1 MLPCALDFRIC
12 SDSVRAARA
21 SFAALSQAV
30 AVAPLSDALA
40 ERLQALAPGAQ
51 AAAGLLRFSYE
62 AFRHGG
68 VTIIEARLA
77 PGDPYLDFI
86 AALVAETPGLTA
98 RHDHGWPVLSQRP
111 AREPDVWI
119 GLDLVAGDGSAAV
132 AARATSG
139 AVRVFGPDEI
149 AKAFAVDPGMLRL
162 AMTVSDA
169 VSRFREGR
177 GQ

>member
-30 AVAPLSDALA
+30 AVAPFSDGLA

-111 AREPDVWI
+111 ARESDVWI
-119 GLDLVAGDGSAAV
+119 GLDLGAGDGSVAV
-132 AARATSG
+132 AARMCSG
-139 AVRVFGPDEI
+139 TVRVLNVKDVPSVFSSGLALLQD
-149 AKAFAVDPGMLRL
+149 LRRRS
-162 AMTVSDA
+162 M
-169 VSRFREGR
+169 R
-177 GQ
+177 GLQ